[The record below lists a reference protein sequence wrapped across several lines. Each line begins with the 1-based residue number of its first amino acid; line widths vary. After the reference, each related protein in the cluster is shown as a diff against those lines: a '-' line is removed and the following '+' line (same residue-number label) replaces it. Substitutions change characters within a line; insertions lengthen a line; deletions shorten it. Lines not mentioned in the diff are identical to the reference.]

1 MLPDISE
8 LNLTIYHNASG
19 FTLYLLEKGDSG
31 HGESEL
37 LSKSGSMIFRMS
49 WKGDRWGCKSCSK
62 TYDKWGMIDHLC
74 YKKGR
79 NFTEPPRGATGRSSI
94 AAAVVVD
101 NKFCK
106 NEKEEVNTK
115 DMTQITELSAE
126 AKEII
131 QRNNEAR
138 QQSSKFV
145 KLQPGEKKVLQF
157 VPEKTEQV
165 EAEFNGK
172 KSLRFRYT
180 VREDGSSEDQEKYF
194 EVSKRTSEDIDTFL
208 SEGHTRLKI
217 NRSGSGVDTR
227 YLIVP
232 V

>member
-1 MLPDISE
+1 MDKNYITSYQQRNPDQM
-8 LNLTIYHNASG
+8 
-19 FTLYLLEKGDSG
+19 
-31 HGESEL
+31 
-37 LSKSGSMIFRMS
+37 LSKSGSTIYRTS
-49 WKGDRWGCKSCSK
+49 WKGDRWGCNNCSK

-74 YKKGR
+74 INKGR
-79 NFTEPPRGATGRSSI
+79 NFTEPPRGATGRSTT
-94 AAAVVVD
+94 ATAFAVVDD

-106 NEKEEVNTK
+106 AEREVNTK
-115 DMTQITELSAE
+115 DMSQITELSAE
-126 AKEII
+126 AKQII
-131 QRNNEAR
+131 QRNIEAR

-145 KLQPGEKKVLQF
+145 KLQPGEKKILTF

-165 EAEFNGK
+165 QAEFNGK

-208 SEGHTRLKI
+208 MEGHTKLKI